1 MTPLITGRRLRNRS
15 AGHIRRS
22 GAQTLEHPVDCTS
35 IGAVHRPRPAKA
47 GYREAELH
55 ASPERNSVAI
65 RMYQRLGFREVAHW
79 IALEKRLRPPI
90 SSIR

>member
-1 MTPLITGRRLRNRS
+1 
-15 AGHIRRS
+15 
-22 GAQTLEHPVDCTS
+22 VDCTS

-47 GYREAELH
+47 GYRETELH
-55 ASPERNSVAI
+55 ASPQRNAVAF
-65 RMYQRLGFREVAHW
+65 RMYRRLGFREVAHW